1 MDNPIDD
8 RDKGNNPVEA
18 PGELEE
24 ALKWLEE
31 LTARQGKPAELSNPV
46 PPAALDSP
54 FRGLIDNDEGDL
66 PDWLKEVPT
75 PTGNRTATEDEPE
88 SRLDWLAKMA
98 QRESIEEL
106 PTLEWRRLPE
116 PLQSAILTDTP
127 AGNLPAVDIPET
139 AGVESITVGPEET
152 AVDVL
157 VGSTPEINEELPA
170 SPPMESET
178 LIATTVAVAVAETLS
193 NMTDEPSVI
202 DGERDLAVND
212 TDSLSGTDDAMPE
225 VDDLD
230 AAMAWIEELAVSQ
243 EAPIEDLPSVADRA
257 LASKLMVE
265 AGLSPTFSPL
275 DEFGSDPSLLD
286 SLTPTHPF
294 IEEEDF
300 ADTVVLVE
308 TLAADQRAEVS
319 PDSELEPDINAG
331 SESLGQITGFNDALP
346 QPSFEDAMAYLDE
359 MAQTEA
365 VKSTGEF
372 DNQSEQLSDVSV
384 ATVSAI
390 EDEDLVGDEI
400 DMPPAD
406 DFTPWVDQGVES
418 LRNDAD
424 EILDQT
430 EQDYLPDAAA
440 LNGYEPSGLEIALL
454 DLDALALPP
463 GRSLSEIDTTLQIT
477 HVAISRDVNTAL
489 DWLEAALSD
498 QSTHENIPGLDLD
511 QESIIDQMPEDPD
524 AVLAWLEKLAG
535 EEPEMP
541 LDSPTD
547 LPTYEQPTMA
557 MTGAIRSAPM
567 VEELAEADLL
577 SMPDDPDEAMAWLES
592 LARGSG
598 QAAETVHEPVTAYLP
613 DIPPSPDQT
622 ETISAIEPAV
632 TDLQAEPLAEMV
644 IEQIDETPVFGS
656 LDAVTSETEID
667 AAGLPNY
674 ESPDMGAVEEVTE
687 SIKSLAAES
696 LDVDTADLS
705 VDSPILDQS
714 EVAVVEIEAEPIEL
728 PAEAEARADI
738 VEVAT
743 DSVVF
748 GEEVIEIE
756 ETVPEA
762 IVPESQVEEVP
773 VRETP
778 VKPAKTRSKPAKPK
792 AIAETAAQEE
802 VPPEPELSPPAATEE
817 TAELSWIDLLKPL
830 Q

>member
-152 AVDVL
+152 AVDEL

-498 QSTHENIPGLDLD
+498 QSTH
-511 QESIIDQMPEDPD
+511 
-524 AVLAWLEKLAG
+524 
-535 EEPEMP
+535 
-541 LDSPTD
+541 
-547 LPTYEQPTMA
+547 
-557 MTGAIRSAPM
+557 
-567 VEELAEADLL
+567 
-577 SMPDDPDEAMAWLES
+577 
-592 LARGSG
+592 
-598 QAAETVHEPVTAYLP
+598 
-613 DIPPSPDQT
+613 
-622 ETISAIEPAV
+622 
-632 TDLQAEPLAEMV
+632 
-644 IEQIDETPVFGS
+644 
-656 LDAVTSETEID
+656 
-667 AAGLPNY
+667 
-674 ESPDMGAVEEVTE
+674 
-687 SIKSLAAES
+687 
-696 LDVDTADLS
+696 
-705 VDSPILDQS
+705 
-714 EVAVVEIEAEPIEL
+714 
-728 PAEAEARADI
+728 
-738 VEVAT
+738 
-743 DSVVF
+743 
-748 GEEVIEIE
+748 
-756 ETVPEA
+756 
-762 IVPESQVEEVP
+762 
-773 VRETP
+773 
-778 VKPAKTRSKPAKPK
+778 
-792 AIAETAAQEE
+792 
-802 VPPEPELSPPAATEE
+802 
-817 TAELSWIDLLKPL
+817 
-830 Q
+830 